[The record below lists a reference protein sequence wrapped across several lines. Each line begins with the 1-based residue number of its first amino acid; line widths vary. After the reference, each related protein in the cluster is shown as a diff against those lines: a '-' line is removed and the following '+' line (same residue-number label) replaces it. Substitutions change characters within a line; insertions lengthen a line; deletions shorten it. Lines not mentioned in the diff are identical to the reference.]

1 MKYLLSIVFI
11 LLFHEIFAQDSLEV
25 KKAKRLGD
33 YNKEFYKKYP
43 LRHCFQN
50 KKDSTENVADWADTL
65 PYLKYTT
72 KERIAYLEYINDSI
86 NKLYKKNKI
95 YTKKEKVNTHEIA
108 MQYGLIW
115 YLLDNFDTSY
125 LSVDYSF
132 SIALKCRINCR
143 GEIYHQV
150 LFNESQYNNSKYY
163 AEEFSKYAKGVNELV
178 LKLSDEVKLVPP
190 YWKNQDKNFNL
201 GDTYISFSSNRKKSL
216 YVRVRYPRDTGNGF
230 SSDQKK

>member
-1 MKYLLSIVFI
+1 MKYLLSILFI
-11 LLFHEIFAQDSLEV
+11 LFFHEIFAQDSLEV
-25 KKAKRLGD
+25 KKVKRLGE
-33 YNKEFYKKYP
+33 YNKEFYEKYP

-65 PYLKYTT
+65 PYLKYIT

-86 NKLYKKNKI
+86 NKLNKKNKFYI
-95 YTKKEKVNTHEIA
+95 KKEKLSTHDIA
-108 MQYGLIW
+108 KQYGLIW

-125 LSVDYSF
+125 LSVDYNF
-132 SIALKCRINCR
+132 SITLKCRINCR

-150 LFNESQYNNSKYY
+150 LFNESQNNNSKYY

-190 YWKNQDKNFNL
+190 YWKNQDKNLNFI
-201 GDTYISFSSNRKKSL
+201 DTSITFSSNRKKSHSVSL
-216 YVRVRYPRDTGNGF
+216 RYPRDTGNYF
-230 SSDQKK
+230 SSNQKK